1 MMVISLSL
9 PLSVFGGVLIWN
21 YRRVRKNGRYRSS
34 AQMDT
39 KRYIIML
46 AAIAGG
52 IVHLAVYADHA
63 SLRVEYSIFLL
74 VAAGMQIVY
83 GVAYTLL
90 TLTGQGANETVPQYY
105 RKKVAVS
112 LFGLVGTGI
121 LIGLYAYSVI
131 LPPPLSPNNQPES
144 IDLDGILA
152 KSIEV
157 FTVIGIV
164 YLMRLEKQQLTGHLK
179 EQQT

>member
-1 MMVISLSL
+1 
-9 PLSVFGGVLIWN
+9 
-21 YRRVRKNGRYRSS
+21 
-34 AQMDT
+34 
-39 KRYIIML
+39 
-46 AAIAGG
+46 
-52 IVHLAVYADHA
+52 
-63 SLRVEYSIFLL
+63 
-74 VAAGMQIVY
+74 MQIVY

-90 TLTGQGANETVPQYY
+90 TLTGQGANESAGRYY
-105 RKKVAVS
+105 RKKVAVN

-144 IDLDGILA
+144 IELGGILA

-164 YLMRLEKQQLTGHLK
+164 YLMRLEKQQLTAQLK
-179 EQQT
+179 EQT